1 MKKLSVIIIGA
12 GNRGNRYATHMCEM
26 PDKYEIVGMADPQE
40 ARRRHFNETFGVPIE
55 NCYDSW
61 ETILQQPKMADVAVI
76 ATVDNM
82 HLEPALMAI
91 EKGYDLLL
99 EKPVAQT
106 AEECVRIATAAREKG
121 VKVLVCHVLRY
132 TPFYGKIKQI
142 LMAGT
147 IGEVVSVDQVE
158 GIGNVHFSHSYV
170 RGNWHSEEESAP
182 MLLAKSC
189 HDLDIIQW
197 LIDKPCTQVSSF
209 GSLKHFCPENA
220 PEGAPKRCI
229 DGGCPVEET
238 CPYSAK
244 RIYVDDHSDA
254 NWYREVATAKF
265 SIDGAVASDEETI
278 AALKQNNYGIC
289 VYQMDNDVVDHQVVN
304 MEFEG
309 GATASL
315 TMNAFNKGGRYI
327 RIFGTKGELYANM
340 GDEEITLY
348 TFADKKLQQV
358 SVKAAAGGFVA
369 GHGAGHGG
377 GDIGIMAEL
386 YDYFSG
392 EYDGYKA
399 TNISTS
405 VKNHLLAFA
414 AEESRLNDT
423 VVDMDKFI
431 AGFGMKNEFTK

>member
-40 ARRRHFNETFGVPIE
+40 ARRRHFNETFGVPME

-61 ETILQQPKMADVAVI
+61 ETILQQPKMADIAVI

-220 PEGAPKRCI
+220 PEGAPVRCA
-229 DGGCPVEET
+229 DGTCPVMET
-238 CPYSAK
+238 CPYNVIKHYYDFKTNPRREIITKGIAK
-244 RIYVDDHSDA
+244 SFIP
-254 NWYREVATAKF
+254 T
-265 SIDGAVASDEETI
+265 DEEVME
-278 AALKQNNYGIC
+278 ALKTTDYGLC
-289 VYQMDNDVVDHQVVN
+289 AYQANNDVLDHQVVN
-304 MEFEG
+304 MEFAG
-309 GATASL
+309 GATATL
-315 TMNAFNKGGRYI
+315 NVNAFNKGGRYT
-327 RIFGTKGELYANM
+327 RIYGTKGELMAHAK
-340 GDEEITLY
+340 DKEISVY
-348 TFADKKLQQV
+348 TFEDKKTV
-358 SVKAAAGGFVA
+358 NVPVTEVDETING
-369 GHGAGHGG
+369 GHGG
-377 GDIGIMAEL
+377 GDEGIIREL
-386 YDYFSG
+386 YDYMSG
-392 EYDGYKA
+392 NYTGFRAAD
-399 TNISTS
+399 IDIS
-405 VKNHLLAFA
+405 VKNHLIGFA
-414 AEESRLNDT
+414 AETARHEHT
-423 VVDMDKFI
+423 VMDVQKVLREN
-431 AGFGMKNEFTK
+431 GF

>member
-40 ARRRHFNETFGVPIE
+40 ARRRHFNETFGVPME

-61 ETILQQPKMADVAVI
+61 ETILQQPKMADIAVI

-197 LIDKPCTQVSSF
+197 LIDKPCAQVSSF

-220 PEGAPKRCI
+220 PEGAPVRCA
-229 DGGCPVEET
+229 DGTCPVMET
-238 CPYSAK
+238 CPYNVIKHYYDFKTNTRREIITKGIAK
-244 RIYVDDHSDA
+244 SFIP
-254 NWYREVATAKF
+254 T
-265 SIDGAVASDEETI
+265 DEEVME
-278 AALKQNNYGIC
+278 ALKTTDYGLC
-289 VYQMDNDVVDHQVVN
+289 AYQANNDVLDHQVVN
-304 MEFEG
+304 MEFAG
-309 GATASL
+309 GATATL
-315 TMNAFNKGGRYI
+315 NVNAFNKGGRYT
-327 RIFGTKGELYANM
+327 RIYGTKGELMAHAK
-340 GDEEITLY
+340 DKEISVY
-348 TFADKKLQQV
+348 TFEDKKTV
-358 SVKAAAGGFVA
+358 NVPVTEVDETING
-369 GHGAGHGG
+369 GHGG
-377 GDIGIMAEL
+377 GDEGIIREL
-386 YDYFSG
+386 YDYMSG
-392 EYDGYKA
+392 NYTGFRAAD
-399 TNISTS
+399 IDIS
-405 VKNHLLAFA
+405 VKNHLIGFA
-414 AEESRLNDT
+414 AETARHEHT
-423 VVDMDKFI
+423 VMDVQKVLREN
-431 AGFGMKNEFTK
+431 GF

>member
-40 ARRRHFNETFGVPIE
+40 ARRRHFNETFGVPME

-61 ETILQQPKMADVAVI
+61 ETILQQPKMADIAVI

-197 LIDKPCTQVSSF
+197 IIDKPCTQVSSF

-220 PEGAPKRCI
+220 PEGAPVRCA
-229 DGGCPVEET
+229 DGTCPVMET
-238 CPYSAK
+238 CPYNVIKHYYDFKTNTRREIITKGIAK
-244 RIYVDDHSDA
+244 SFIP
-254 NWYREVATAKF
+254 T
-265 SIDGAVASDEETI
+265 DEEVME
-278 AALKQNNYGIC
+278 ALKTTDYGLC
-289 VYQMDNDVVDHQVVN
+289 AYQANNDVLDHQVVN
-304 MEFEG
+304 MEFAG
-309 GATASL
+309 GATATL
-315 TMNAFNKGGRYI
+315 NVNAFNKGGRYT
-327 RIFGTKGELYANM
+327 RIYGTKGELMAHAK
-340 GDEEITLY
+340 DKEISVY
-348 TFADKKLQQV
+348 TFEDKKTV
-358 SVKAAAGGFVA
+358 NVPVTEVDETING
-369 GHGAGHGG
+369 GHGG
-377 GDIGIMAEL
+377 GDEGIIREL
-386 YDYFSG
+386 YDYMSG
-392 EYDGYKA
+392 NYTGFRAAD
-399 TNISTS
+399 IDIS
-405 VKNHLLAFA
+405 VKNHLIGFA
-414 AEESRLNDT
+414 AETARHEHT
-423 VVDMDKFI
+423 VMDVQKVLREN
-431 AGFGMKNEFTK
+431 GF

>member
-40 ARRRHFNETFGVPIE
+40 ARRRHFNETFGVPME

-61 ETILQQPKMADVAVI
+61 ETILQQPKMADIAVI

-220 PEGAPKRCI
+220 PEGAPVRCA
-229 DGGCPVEET
+229 DGTCPVMES
-238 CPYSAK
+238 CPYNVIKHYYDFKTNTRREIITKGIAK
-244 RIYVDDHSDA
+244 SFIP
-254 NWYREVATAKF
+254 T
-265 SIDGAVASDEETI
+265 DEEVME
-278 AALKQNNYGIC
+278 ALKTTDYGLC
-289 VYQMDNDVVDHQVVN
+289 AYQANNDVLDHQVVN
-304 MEFEG
+304 MEFAG
-309 GATASL
+309 GATATL
-315 TMNAFNKGGRYI
+315 NVNAFNKGGRYT
-327 RIFGTKGELYANM
+327 RIYGTKGELMAHAK
-340 GDEEITLY
+340 DKEISVY
-348 TFADKKLQQV
+348 TFEDKKTV
-358 SVKAAAGGFVA
+358 NVPVTEVDETING
-369 GHGAGHGG
+369 GHGG
-377 GDIGIMAEL
+377 GDEGIIREL
-386 YDYFSG
+386 YDYMSG
-392 EYDGYKA
+392 NYTGFRAAD
-399 TNISTS
+399 IDIS
-405 VKNHLLAFA
+405 VKNHLIGFA
-414 AEESRLNDT
+414 AETARHEHT
-423 VVDMDKFI
+423 VMDVQKVLREN
-431 AGFGMKNEFTK
+431 GF

>member
-26 PDKYEIVGMADPQE
+26 PDKYKIVGMADPQE
-40 ARRRHFNETFGVPIE
+40 ARRRHFNETFGVPME

-61 ETILQQPKMADVAVI
+61 ETILQQPKMADIAVI

-220 PEGAPKRCI
+220 PEGAPVRCA
-229 DGGCPVEET
+229 DGTCPVMET
-238 CPYSAK
+238 CPYNVIKHYYDFKTNTRREIITKGIAK
-244 RIYVDDHSDA
+244 SFIP
-254 NWYREVATAKF
+254 T
-265 SIDGAVASDEETI
+265 DEEVME
-278 AALKQNNYGIC
+278 ALKTTDYGLCAYQANNE
-289 VYQMDNDVVDHQVVN
+289 VLDHQVVS
-304 MEFEG
+304 MEFAG
-309 GATASL
+309 GATATL
-315 TMNAFNKGGRYI
+315 NVNAFNKGGRYT
-327 RIFGTKGELYANM
+327 RIYGTKGELMAHAK
-340 GDEEITLY
+340 DKEISVY
-348 TFADKKLQQV
+348 TFEDKKTV
-358 SVKAAAGGFVA
+358 NVPVTEVDETING
-369 GHGAGHGG
+369 GHGG
-377 GDIGIMAEL
+377 GDEGIIREL
-386 YDYFSG
+386 YDYMSG
-392 EYDGYKA
+392 NYTGFRAAD
-399 TNISTS
+399 IDIS
-405 VKNHLLAFA
+405 VKNHLIGFA
-414 AEESRLNDT
+414 AETARHEHT
-423 VVDMDKFI
+423 VMDVQKVLREN
-431 AGFGMKNEFTK
+431 GF

>member
-40 ARRRHFNETFGVPIE
+40 ARRRHFNETFGVPME

-61 ETILQQPKMADVAVI
+61 ETILQQPKMADIAVI

-189 HDLDIIQW
+189 HDLDIVQW

-220 PEGAPKRCI
+220 PEGAPVRCA
-229 DGGCPVEET
+229 DGTCPVMET
-238 CPYSAK
+238 CPYNVIKHYYDFKTNTRREIITKGIAK
-244 RIYVDDHSDA
+244 SFIP
-254 NWYREVATAKF
+254 T
-265 SIDGAVASDEETI
+265 DEEVME
-278 AALKQNNYGIC
+278 ALKTTDYGLC
-289 VYQMDNDVVDHQVVN
+289 AYQANNDVLDHQVVN
-304 MEFEG
+304 MEFAG
-309 GATASL
+309 GATATL
-315 TMNAFNKGGRYI
+315 NVNAFNKGGRYT
-327 RIFGTKGELYANM
+327 RIYGTKGELMAHAK
-340 GDEEITLY
+340 DKEISVY
-348 TFADKKLQQV
+348 TFEDKKTV
-358 SVKAAAGGFVA
+358 NVPVTEVDETING
-369 GHGAGHGG
+369 GHGG
-377 GDIGIMAEL
+377 GDEGIIREL
-386 YDYFSG
+386 YDYMSG
-392 EYDGYKA
+392 NYTGFRAAD
-399 TNISTS
+399 IDIS
-405 VKNHLLAFA
+405 VKNHLIGFA
-414 AEESRLNDT
+414 AETARHEHT
-423 VVDMDKFI
+423 VMDVQKVLREN
-431 AGFGMKNEFTK
+431 GF

>member
-40 ARRRHFNETFGVPIE
+40 ARRRHFNETFGVPME

-220 PEGAPKRCI
+220 PEGAPVRCA
-229 DGGCPVEET
+229 DGTCPVMET
-238 CPYSAK
+238 CPYNVIKHYYDFKTNTRREIITKGIAK
-244 RIYVDDHSDA
+244 SFIP
-254 NWYREVATAKF
+254 T
-265 SIDGAVASDEETI
+265 DEEVME
-278 AALKQNNYGIC
+278 ALKTTDYGLC
-289 VYQMDNDVVDHQVVN
+289 AYQANNDVLDHQVVN
-304 MEFEG
+304 MEFAG
-309 GATASL
+309 GATATL
-315 TMNAFNKGGRYI
+315 NVNAFNKGGRYT
-327 RIFGTKGELYANM
+327 RIYGTKGELMAHAK
-340 GDEEITLY
+340 DKEISVY
-348 TFADKKLQQV
+348 TFEDKKTV
-358 SVKAAAGGFVA
+358 NVPVTEVDETING
-369 GHGAGHGG
+369 GHGG
-377 GDIGIMAEL
+377 GDEGIIREL
-386 YDYFSG
+386 YDYMSG
-392 EYDGYKA
+392 NYTGFRAAD
-399 TNISTS
+399 IDIS
-405 VKNHLLAFA
+405 VKNHLIGFA
-414 AEESRLNDT
+414 AETARHEHT
-423 VVDMDKFI
+423 VMDVQKVLREN
-431 AGFGMKNEFTK
+431 GF

>member
-40 ARRRHFNETFGVPIE
+40 ARRRHFNETFGVPME

-61 ETILQQPKMADVAVI
+61 ETILQQPKMADIAVI

-220 PEGAPKRCI
+220 PEGAPVRCA
-229 DGGCPVEET
+229 DGTCPVMET
-238 CPYSAK
+238 CPYNVIKHYYDFKTNTRREIITKGIAK
-244 RIYVDDHSDA
+244 SFIP
-254 NWYREVATAKF
+254 T
-265 SIDGAVASDEETI
+265 DEEVME
-278 AALKQNNYGIC
+278 ALKTTDYGLC
-289 VYQMDNDVVDHQVVN
+289 AYQANNDVLDHQVVN
-304 MEFEG
+304 MEFAG
-309 GATASL
+309 GATATL
-315 TMNAFNKGGRYI
+315 NVNAFNKGGRYT
-327 RIFGTKGELYANM
+327 RIYGTKGELMAHAK
-340 GDEEITLY
+340 DKEISVY
-348 TFADKKLQQV
+348 TFEDKKTV
-358 SVKAAAGGFVA
+358 NVPVTEVDETING
-369 GHGAGHGG
+369 GHGG
-377 GDIGIMAEL
+377 GDEGIIREL
-386 YDYFSG
+386 YDYMSG
-392 EYDGYKA
+392 NYTGFRAAD
-399 TNISTS
+399 IDIS
-405 VKNHLLAFA
+405 VKNHLIGFA
-414 AEESRLNDT
+414 AETARHEHT
-423 VVDMDKFI
+423 VMDVQKVLREN
-431 AGFGMKNEFTK
+431 GF